1 MKKRVLSATLAIA
14 MLASSVGAM
23 NVFAAADRDDGFK
36 AYTAKEAVNVGNVN
50 LDLTDIYTGTYE
62 DAMDEGLSDD
72 YYYLFDYKVKDQ
84 DKVDHD
90 DVVDAID
97 AAIADD
103 DIMVGENTTET
114 HKIRFSAL
122 INFIRNHS
130 VIKNAFVQKDDAG
143 TANGYVPLNSN
154 SKIDSQYLSFGKT
167 AGTIYD
173 GGNGATLETSL
184 SSHKNDKTNP
194 HAVTKA
200 QVGLGNVNNTADNAK
215 NVLSA
220 TKLTTSRSINGTS
233 FDGTKDITTAKWGT
247 ARTISLGGDVT
258 GSASI
263 DGSKNVTITATV
275 SGDGQSGII
284 SKLPSASTTTK
295 RIVQLTD
302 STTSTSTS
310 TAATANSVK
319 QVKDYTDQKVASL
332 IDGAPET
339 LDTLKEVADAIHENE
354 DVVDALNA
362 AIGTKA
368 NQSALNTHTG
378 NSTIHITAAERTSW
392 NGAVEKI
399 DSLVPIST
407 EEIDTILAN

>member
-1 MKKRVLSATLAIA
+1 MPILTRKLKNLPET
-14 MLASSVGAM
+14 SSI
-23 NVFAAADRDDGFK
+23 
-36 AYTAKEAVNVGNVN
+36 T
-50 LDLTDIYTGTYE
+50 
-62 DAMDEGLSDD
+62 
-72 YYYLFDYKVKDQ
+72 
-84 DKVDHD
+84 
-90 DVVDAID
+90 
-97 AAIADD
+97 DD

-130 VIKNAFVQKDDAG
+130 VIKNAFIQKDDAG
-143 TANGYVPLNSN
+143 VANGYVPLNSN
-154 SKIDSQYLSFGKT
+154 SKIDSQYLSFGKAT
-167 AGTIYD
+167 GTIYD

-194 HAVTKA
+194 HAVSKA
-200 QVGLGNVNNTADNAK
+200 QVGLGNVDNTADSAK

-233 FDGTKDITTAKWGT
+233 FDGTKDITTSKWGT
-247 ARTISLGGDVT
+247 ARTITLGGDIS
-258 GSASI
+258 GSVSI
-263 DGSKNVTITATV
+263 DGSKNVTLTAIV

-284 SKLPSASTTTK
+284 SNLPSSSTTTK
-295 RIVQLTD
+295 GIVQLTD

-319 QVKDYTDQKVASL
+319 QVRDYTDQKVASL

-339 LDTLKEVADAIHENE
+339 LDTLKEVSDAIHENE

-362 AIGTKA
+362 AIGIKA
-368 NQSALNTHTG
+368 NQSDLSAHTG
-378 NSTIHITAAERTSW
+378 DTTLHITEAERTDW
-392 NGAVEKI
+392 NDAAKKI
-399 DSLVPIST
+399 DNMIPIST

>member
-1 MKKRVLSATLAIA
+1 MPILTRRLKNLPET
-14 MLASSVGAM
+14 SS
-23 NVFAAADRDDGFK
+23 
-36 AYTAKEAVNVGNVN
+36 
-50 LDLTDIYTGTYE
+50 
-62 DAMDEGLSDD
+62 
-72 YYYLFDYKVKDQ
+72 
-84 DKVDHD
+84 
-90 DVVDAID
+90 
-97 AAIADD
+97 IADD

-130 VIKNAFVQKDDAG
+130 IIKNAFVQKDDAG

-233 FDGTKDITTAKWGT
+233 FDGTKDITTSKWGT
-247 ARTISLGGDVT
+247 SRTIFLGGDVT

-295 RIVQLTD
+295 GIVQLTD

>member
-1 MKKRVLSATLAIA
+1 MPILTRKLKDLPET
-14 MLASSVGAM
+14 SS
-23 NVFAAADRDDGFK
+23 
-36 AYTAKEAVNVGNVN
+36 
-50 LDLTDIYTGTYE
+50 LTDN
-62 DAMDEGLSDD
+62 
-72 YYYLFDYKVKDQ
+72 
-84 DKVDHD
+84 
-90 DVVDAID
+90 
-97 AAIADD
+97 
-103 DIMVGENTTET
+103 DIMVAEDSSVT
-114 HKIRFSAL
+114 HKVTLISLIRYILSHSL
-122 INFIRNHS
+122 IKESYVH
-130 VIKNAFVQKDDAG
+130 KNEAG
-143 TANGYVPLNSN
+143 QPNGYAPLNMDA
-154 SKIDSQYLSFGKT
+154 KIDSQFLSFGKT

-173 GGNGATLETSL
+173 GGNGAILETSL
-184 SSHKNDKTNP
+184 ASHKNDKTNP
-194 HAVTKA
+194 HTVTKA
-200 QVGLGNVNNTADNAK
+200 QVGLGSVDNTADNAK

-275 SGDGQSGII
+275 SRDGQSGII

-295 RIVQLTD
+295 GIVQLTD
-302 STTSTSTS
+302 STTSTSTT

-319 QVKDYTDQKVASL
+319 RVRDYTDQKIASL

-354 DVVDALNA
+354 DVVDALNS